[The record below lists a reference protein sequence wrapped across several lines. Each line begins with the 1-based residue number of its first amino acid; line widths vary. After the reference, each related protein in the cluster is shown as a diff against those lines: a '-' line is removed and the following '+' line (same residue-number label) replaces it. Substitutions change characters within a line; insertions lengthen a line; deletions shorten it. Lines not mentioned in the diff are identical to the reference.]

1 MYKLL
6 CVQRSTA
13 KAAALPSVLTNH
25 TLISTSIM
33 FKRKA
38 NMSTPTDQTESRI
51 WRTHTRSPNKL
62 QFRYTKIRPEDCLET
77 DYSNDAAS
85 HTNKRD
91 NISCNIQHTR
101 RAAARKLISF
111 TAGFTND
118 VFGCITFWRRNY
130 FFFILAHSVYK
141 IRITQ
146 EPNTFELWNKLHFEE
161 KKTESIYHV

>member
-1 MYKLL
+1 VCKDQPRKPLPYPLYWRITLL
-6 CVQRSTA
+6 FHIDHVQTQSEYEHSNRPDWISH
-13 KAAALPSVLTNH
+13 LTD
-25 TLISTSIM
+25 T
-33 FKRKA
+33 
-38 NMSTPTDQTESRI
+38 
-51 WRTHTRSPNKL
+51 
-62 QFRYTKIRPEDCLET
+62 YTKPEQTAISIHEDKAWRLPRNWLR
-77 DYSNDAAS
+77 NDAAS

-141 IRITQ
+141 IWITQ